1 MKWIANAFWLLAF
14 AQWLWYTEWFSM
26 VYEARE
32 RDVVVV
38 FIVVVVFLLPDS
50 SDSFCF
56 ISQIKAFLYKRQ
68 NLYETLMHTVCVSG
82 RMFVYREWRQKK
94 IVLVL
99 SVYRIAPECVRYK
112 YKHRTAHFTL
122 NHSHS
127 ICIRLLLLL
136 IVLWIHAALRIQ
148 KRKTTSRE
156 CTTTIHTHTHTCTR
170 PYSHTVTNEEYKRK
184 PQPNR
189 NEPNKAIDRC
199 RILGRNVGFSVC
211 VCIVSCRPYVCL
223 M

>member
-38 FIVVVVFLLPDS
+38 FIVVVVVVFLLPDS

-94 IVLVL
+94 NSIG
-99 SVYRIAPECVRYK
+99 
-112 YKHRTAHFTL
+112 TL
-122 NHSHS
+122 CISHS
-127 ICIRLLLLL
+127 ARMCA
-136 IVLWIHAALRIQ
+136 VQIQ
-148 KRKTTSRE
+148 ASNRTLYAEPLSFHMHSP
-156 CTTTIHTHTHTCTR
+156 TTTTNSIMNSCCS
-170 PYSHTVTNEEYKRK
+170 SHPKEKNY
-184 PQPNR
+184 
-189 NEPNKAIDRC
+189 
-199 RILGRNVGFSVC
+199 
-211 VCIVSCRPYVCL
+211 
-223 M
+223 